1 MKFTEQN
8 ITGVWEIQLQP
19 RGDQRGFFMRAYD
32 RALFEQHGIHREWL
46 QENHALS
53 TQAGTLRGL
62 HFQFPPHAETKL
74 VRVVSGE
81 IFDLFVD
88 LRTDSPTFGQW
99 GAIHLSGERKNMAY
113 IPRGMAHGYC
123 TLTEHA
129 EVLYK
134 VDSAYAPD
142 HEGGINWDDPDIGID
157 WPVETPLI
165 SEKDAN
171 QPSFKSFC
179 EKFTAL
185 NPSY

>member
-1 MKFTEQN
+1 
-8 ITGVWEIQLQP
+8 
-19 RGDQRGFFMRAYD
+19 
-32 RALFEQHGIHREWL
+32 
-46 QENHALS
+46 
-53 TQAGTLRGL
+53 
-62 HFQFPPHAETKL
+62 
-74 VRVVSGE
+74 
-81 IFDLFVD
+81 
-88 LRTDSPTFGQW
+88 
-99 GAIHLSGERKNMAY
+99 MAY